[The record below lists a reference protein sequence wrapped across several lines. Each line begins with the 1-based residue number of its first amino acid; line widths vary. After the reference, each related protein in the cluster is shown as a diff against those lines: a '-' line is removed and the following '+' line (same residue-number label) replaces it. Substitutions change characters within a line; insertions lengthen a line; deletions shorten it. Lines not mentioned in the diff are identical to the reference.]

1 MAQTPRNELAA
12 AELGRRLAELHQAH
26 PDQPGWTAV
35 QRWLLR
41 RFDVEVSATSIRK
54 AHLGEVDPTACDV
67 DLLVGLAAFY
77 SVPAEALGN
86 FAGRRVAAVLAMAGA
101 ASGPRP
107 DSPREQAIPA
117 YTWTPSTPGRRA
129 MLEAVAGTADTAV
142 AA

>member
-1 MAQTPRNELAA
+1 MAQTPRNALAA
-12 AELGRRLAELHQAH
+12 AELGRRLADLHEAH

-77 SVPAEALGN
+77 AVPAEALGN

-101 ASGPRP
+101 ASGPGP
-107 DSPREQAIPA
+107 DSPGEQAIPA
-117 YTWTPSTPGRRA
+117 STCTTSTPRLRSLPEPA
-129 MLEAVAGTADTAV
+129 RELERV